1 MSFLYNIIALADY
14 DLNLELQEIFL
25 VSNENK
31 KWITIGLVDDQ
42 IREQSESFTVE
53 LSLPNKTNGV
63 VLEQNITSV
72 LIDDDDCKYTVN
84 NTSTYLLY
92 LIL

>member
-63 VLEQNITSV
+63 VLEQNTTSV
-72 LIDDDDCKYTVN
+72 LIDDDDCKYT
-84 NTSTYLLY
+84 TSTYLLY